1 MFALST
7 SWNAW
12 RHTSGKEMVEDILSL
27 GFKKIELNFT
37 VSPEIFDQ
45 ILSIEED
52 GSIQV
57 TSLHN
62 YCPFPSSKKKRV
74 SPDMFSL
81 SSINEEERL
90 WAVKQTLNTFESALR
105 IGAKAVVVHLG
116 YIKMRSFTREL
127 VSLFIRGKRNTEKY
141 EKLLGKFKS
150 VREKKSDQYFSAVCR
165 SLETILNKIE
175 GSGIGFGIETRF
187 YGNEIPSLEEIG
199 VLLERFEGSSAG
211 YWHDVGHARVKD
223 VLGIDSE
230 DEHLDLYCNKMIG
243 MHFHDVAGIRDHKV
257 PGTGNVDFSKL
268 APFMKDDLIKV
279 IEVHPPSTAEDII
292 RGLSVLERCKL

>member
-12 RHTSGKEMVEDILSL
+12 RHISGKEMVEEILSL
-27 GFKKIELNFT
+27 GFNKIELNFT
-37 VSPEIFDQ
+37 ISPEMFDQ
-45 ILSIEED
+45 IMSIAED
-52 GSIQV
+52 GSLEI

-62 YCPFPSSKKKRV
+62 YCPFPSSEKKRI

-81 SSINEEERL
+81 SSTDEEERL
-90 WAVKQTLNTFESALR
+90 LAVSQTLNTFESALR

-127 VSLFIRGKRNTEKY
+127 VSLLIRGKRNTEKY

-150 VREKKSDQYFSAVCR
+150 VREKKSDLYFSAVCR
-165 SLETILNKIE
+165 SLETILNKME
-175 GSGIGFGIETRF
+175 GSGIGLGIETRF

-199 VLLERFEGSSAG
+199 VLLDRYEGSSVG

-230 DEHLDLYCNKMIG
+230 DEYLNLYCNKMIG
-243 MHFHDVAGIRDHKV
+243 IHFHDVAGVRDHKV

-268 APFMKDDLIKV
+268 APFMKDNLIKV
-279 IEVHPPSTAEDII
+279 IEVHPPSTSEDII
-292 RGLSVLERCKL
+292 RGLSVLERSKL